1 MVSVPKNILVVDDDD
16 DVRTIISAVMASADY
31 DVREASGGEEALAA
45 IGAKEPD
52 LVLLDYMMPGLSGLE
67 VCQKIRALPGGSFIP
82 VIILTARTE
91 LQDKIAG
98 LASGADDYV
107 TKPFQHEELLA
118 RVRAHLRIR
127 DLSRSLQ
134 QKNLELERAQ
144 DTIIEHERKLALLQF
159 AGSAAHQ
166 IGQPL
171 SAIILNCHLLESL
184 PKDDPKFSKS
194 LSSIKS
200 DAKRINEIVMTL
212 RNTDKARVEEY
223 HKGEKILSVDPSNKG
238 DG

>member
-1 MVSVPKNILVVDDDD
+1 MTEPRKNILVVDDDD

-31 DVREASGGEEALAA
+31 DVREASSGVDALS
-45 IGAKEPD
+45 IITEREPD
-52 LVLLDYMMPGLSGLE
+52 LILLDYMMPGLSGLE
-67 VCQKIRALPGGSFIP
+67 VCQKLRQLPGGSFIP
-82 VIILTARTE
+82 VIMLTARTE
-91 LQDKIAG
+91 LHDKLAG

-127 DLSRSLQ
+127 ELSRSLQ
-134 QKNLELERAQ
+134 QKNVELERAQ

-171 SAIILNCHLLESL
+171 SAIILHCHLLESL
-184 PKDDPKFSKS
+184 PKEDVKFLKA
-194 LSSIKS
+194 LAGIKS

-212 RNTDKARVEEY
+212 RNADKVGVEEY
-223 HKGEKILSVDPSNKG
+223 HKGEKILTVRKE
-238 DG
+238 

>member
-1 MVSVPKNILVVDDDD
+1 MSEPPKNILVVDDDD
-16 DVRTIISAVMASADY
+16 DVRTIISAVMASGEY
-31 DVREASGGEEALAA
+31 DVREARDGEEALRCIAER
-45 IGAKEPD
+45 EPD
-52 LVLLDYMMPGLSGLE
+52 LVLLDYMMPGLSGIE
-67 VCQKIRALPGGSFIP
+67 VCQKIRKLPGGIFIP

-91 LQDKIAG
+91 LHDKLAG

-127 DLSRSLQ
+127 ELSRSLQ
-134 QKNLELERAQ
+134 QKNVELENAQ

-184 PKDDPKFSKS
+184 PKDDVKFLKA
-194 LSSIKS
+194 LNGIKA
-200 DAKRINEIVMTL
+200 DAKRINEIVLTL
-212 RNTDKARVEEY
+212 RNADKVGVEEY
-223 HKGEKILSVDPSNKG
+223 HKGEKILKVGRD
-238 DG
+238 